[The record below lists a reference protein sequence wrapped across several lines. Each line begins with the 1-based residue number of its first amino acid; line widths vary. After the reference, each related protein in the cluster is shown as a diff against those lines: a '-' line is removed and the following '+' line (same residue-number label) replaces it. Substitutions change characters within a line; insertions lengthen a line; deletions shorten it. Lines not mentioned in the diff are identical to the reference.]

1 MQQRSRLCMT
11 RIVRRRHSKWGRG
24 YQYVPRQDL
33 VQRLAREL
41 GWTEEAVRNQ
51 IKEERDWLLK
61 QLY

>member
-1 MQQRSRLCMT
+1 MT
-11 RIVRRRHSKWGRG
+11 RIVRQRRSKWGRG
-24 YQYVPRQDL
+24 YQYVPRQGL
-33 VQRLAREL
+33 VQRLATEL

>member
-1 MQQRSRLCMT
+1 MT